1 MILKFEAPQLSLE
14 PAAKF
19 WSGLKEPRQGVMLH
33 WDGSGSDLGGLSWLQ
48 NPDIKAGYNI
58 VVGDDGSWGILAPL
72 ASRAWHA
79 GVCRPSSGAPKY
91 KDANSAFYGIS
102 ILNGGKEDVTQR
114 QVLTAAWL
122 AARLFERE
130 DWSRHDHRRVV
141 THSSE
146 AWPRGRKVD
155 PEGKDPLNPILSADD
170 VRTLL
175 PLFDTRDEE
184 IL

>member
-1 MILKFEAPQLSLE
+1 MILKFEAPRLKLR

-19 WSGLKEPRQGVMLH
+19 WSGLKEARKGVMLH

-48 NPDIKAGYNI
+48 NPDIRAGYHI
-58 VVGDDGSWGILAPL
+58 VVGDDGSWGTLAPL
-72 ASRAWHA
+72 KARAWHA

-91 KDANSAFYGIS
+91 RDANSAFYGIS

-122 AARLFERE
+122 AVRLFHRE
-130 DWSRHDHRRVV
+130 GWSRNDRHRIV
-141 THSSE
+141 THSTE

-155 PEGKDPLNPILSADD
+155 PEGRDPLNPILSADD

-175 PLFDTRDEE
+175 PLFDGAGEE
-184 IL
+184 AL